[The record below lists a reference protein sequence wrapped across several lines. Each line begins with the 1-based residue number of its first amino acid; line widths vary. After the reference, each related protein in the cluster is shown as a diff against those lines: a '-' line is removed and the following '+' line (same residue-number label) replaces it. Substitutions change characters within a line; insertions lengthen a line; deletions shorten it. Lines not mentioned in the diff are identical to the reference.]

1 MFFVGG
7 GGGWFC
13 VVSYV
18 MLGSYLIFF
27 LLQFSYVSKE
37 DVDSIKKAKML
48 YLRLIFTILTNIKFY
63 Y

>member
-1 MFFVGG
+1 M
-7 GGGWFC
+7 
-13 VVSYV
+13 VSYV

-48 YLRLIFTILTNIKFY
+48 YLRLIFTIITNIKFY